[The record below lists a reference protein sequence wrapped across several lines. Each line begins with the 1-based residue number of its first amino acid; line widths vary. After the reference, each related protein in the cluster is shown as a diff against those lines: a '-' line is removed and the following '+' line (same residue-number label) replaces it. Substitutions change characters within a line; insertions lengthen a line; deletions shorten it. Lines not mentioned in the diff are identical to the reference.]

1 MLHHEREMRIL
12 TYRLHGYWIA
22 IDDDTHYYSDDPKG
36 RGITEAEAIEDL
48 KEQLREDESNANH

>member
-1 MLHHEREMRIL
+1 MRIL